1 MAQNKIEVSSAN
13 MFAIAGVATGLACG
27 FVLGW
32 VLRGRQMSRGFL
44 GASQR
49 IKEQNPN
56 GHGLTESPSTSLST
70 SHEQLEAPLS
80 DDGEYKLVLVV
91 RKDLNMGKGKAAAQ
105 CCHAT
110 ADLIKKLIFKNPEM
124 LTKWEECGQPKVVVK
139 ADDEDMLFQLERHA
153 RSVGLVTSIIRD
165 AGRTQIASGSRTVL
179 GVGPGPV
186 ELIDKVTGHLKLY

>member
-1 MAQNKIEVSSAN
+1 MVYNGIDVSTKHI
-13 MFAIAGVATGLACG
+13 FAVAGVATGLACG

-32 VLRGRQMSRGFL
+32 MLRGKQVSRGFM
-44 GASQR
+44 GASKR
-49 IKEQNPN
+49 MMEQNSATGAKELSSPN
-56 GHGLTESPSTSLST
+56 
-70 SHEQLEAPLS
+70 HEELEAPLS
-80 DDGEYKLVLVV
+80 DDGDYKLVLVV

-139 ADDEDMLFQLERHA
+139 ADDEEMLFQLEKHA

-186 ELIDKVTGHLKLY
+186 EIIDKVTGHLKLY